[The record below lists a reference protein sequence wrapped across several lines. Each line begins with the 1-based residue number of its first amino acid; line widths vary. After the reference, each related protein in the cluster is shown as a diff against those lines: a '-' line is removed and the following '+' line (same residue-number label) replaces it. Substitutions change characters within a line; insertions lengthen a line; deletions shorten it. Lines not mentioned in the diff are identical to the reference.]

1 MFYLLGVNL
10 DFQVLAIIILIPL
23 YLWSYRITQRYGMF
37 TYVNKRKKDVS
48 LHLRPCKTPRN
59 ASGSPHIMSSLR
71 DVIRELKRKGYESAT
86 FESHLIDERAMLMLE
101 KLSTKE
107 KVVLLPALYKRTPLI
122 FRIMIPLTT
131 LICKRK
137 IMSTNKMSAV
147 VRIQLQ
153 PQRDMEIYL
162 SGESK

>member
-1 MFYLLGVNL
+1 M
-10 DFQVLAIIILIPL
+10 
-23 YLWSYRITQRYGMF
+23 
-37 TYVNKRKKDVS
+37 KKDVS

-59 ASGSPHIMSSLR
+59 PSGSPRIMSSLR
-71 DVIRELKRKGYESAT
+71 DVIRELKRKGYESVT

-101 KLSTKE
+101 KLSIKE
-107 KVVLLPALYKRTPLI
+107 KIVLLPALYKRTPLI
-122 FRIMIPLTT
+122 FRIMIPLIT

-153 PQRDMEIYL
+153 PERDMEIFL
-162 SGESK
+162 SRKSK